1 MIKYSK
7 SRMQVYLTKK
17 EPVTV
22 YNVKIIAKD
31 GSYCNYSF
39 TYARYHEERLLKR
52 SERKAIKLLA
62 IEHPDFDIDS
72 IKDIK
77 TRVIKN
83 SITIKSNPV
92 SIPKGTGVAKFGE
105 KYWLYTPINTRKYQV
120 RVANISYDPPI
131 AYDKL
136 IVLDGNY
143 NKLREHRKI
152 VKALDKDEERLVS
165 FKLIERTTKKIEHE
179 VKFTWP
185 QEDKI

>member
-62 IEHPDFDIDS
+62 TEHPDFDIDS

-77 TRVIKN
+77 TKVTKN
-83 SITIKSNPV
+83 SITIKSNSV

-105 KYWLYTPINTRKYQV
+105 KYWLYTPINIRKYQV
-120 RVANISYDPPI
+120 RVANISFDPPI
-131 AYDKL
+131 TYDKL
-136 IVLDGNY
+136 VVLDGNY

-152 VKALDKDEERLVS
+152 VKVLNKEERLVS
-165 FKLIERTTKKIEHE
+165 FKLVERTTKKIEHE

-185 QEDKI
+185 QDDKI

>member
-17 EPVTV
+17 KPVTV
-22 YNVKIIAKD
+22 YSVNIIAKD
-31 GSYCNYSF
+31 GSYCKYSF
-39 TYARYHEERLLKR
+39 TYARYHEERLLNR

-62 IEHPDFDIDS
+62 AEHPDFDIKN

-77 TRVIKN
+77 TNITKN
-83 SITIKSNPV
+83 SIVIKSNPV
-92 SIPKGTGVAKFGE
+92 AIPKGTGVAKFGE
-105 KYWLYTPINTRKYQV
+105 KYWLYTPINIRKYQV

-136 IVLDGNY
+136 IVVGGNY

-152 VKALDKDEERLVS
+152 VKALNKEEERLVS
-165 FKLIERTTKKIEHE
+165 FKLVERTTKKIERE

-185 QEDKI
+185 QDDKI